1 MTSDWGF
8 LLDENIDIV
17 VRDLL
22 KEHCHRAAHVVDVLE
37 PGVDDMPDILPYAR
51 EHDLVIVTK
60 DVSDFGSLDDSVHCG
75 LIFVFNHRLSGR
87 EIATGIQ
94 GIVKAYPSRDAFR
107 AYREQVDDWI

>member
-22 KEHCHRAAHVVDVLE
+22 EDHGHHAAHVVDVLE
-37 PGVDDMPDILPYAR
+37 PGVDDMPDVLPYAR
-51 EHDLVIVTK
+51 EHDLIIVTK
-60 DVSDFGSLDDSVHCG
+60 DVSDFGGLDDSIHCG
-75 LIFVFNHRLSGR
+75 LIFVFDHRLSGR

-94 GIVKAYPSRDAFR
+94 EIVGAYPARDAFR

>member
-1 MTSDWGF
+1 
-8 LLDENIDIV
+8 V

-22 KEHCHRAAHVVDVLE
+22 KDHGHHAAHVVDILE
-37 PGVDDMPDILPYAR
+37 PGVDDMPDVLPYAQ
-51 EHDLVIVTK
+51 EHVLIIVTK
-60 DVSDFGSLDDSVHCG
+60 DVLHFERLDDSVHCG

-94 GIVKAYPSRDAFR
+94 ERVEAYPSRDAFR